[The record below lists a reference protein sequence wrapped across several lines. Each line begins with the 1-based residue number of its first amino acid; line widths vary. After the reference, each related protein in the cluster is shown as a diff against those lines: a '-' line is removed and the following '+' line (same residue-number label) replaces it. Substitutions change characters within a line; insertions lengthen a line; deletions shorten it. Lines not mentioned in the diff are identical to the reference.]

1 MMNDFAGT
9 RRPSSVVVAV
19 PVCRPARPAR
29 AHPSLGGA
37 DEGGKTMFADVSTSF
52 WYGNAAT
59 RTFGRAHRRRPY
71 HSKHTSPF
79 RKGENKSF
87 NACGAS
93 ANGKTKKLAL
103 AELPQMTKQ
112 KNWCLR
118 SFRKWQNAKNDACG
132 ASANGKTKI
141 LALAELPQ
149 MTKQKFWCLRSFR
162 K

>member
-1 MMNDFAGT
+1 MWL
-9 RRPSSVVVAV
+9 SSVVVAV
-19 PVCRPARPAR
+19 PVCRPARPTR

-37 DEGGKTMFADVSTSF
+37 GEGGNMLFAHGSVPFAEGCVPFADGSAAF

-93 ANGKTKKLAL
+93 ANSKTKNLAL

-112 KNWCLR
+112 KL
-118 SFRKWQNAKNDACG
+118 
-132 ASANGKTKI
+132 
-141 LALAELPQ
+141 
-149 MTKQKFWCLRSFR
+149 
-162 K
+162 